1 MVKDSHKFVIILT
14 YKGGSIH
21 LGFDSLAQCVSLMEG
36 QIEEKD
42 PMRMFNYVQDA
53 LNEEAIVEGVTYN
66 ILDIDSYSDIY
77 GEDSDEDDVE

>member
-1 MVKDSHKFVIILT
+1 MAVKDSHKFVIILD

-42 PMRMFNYVQDA
+42 PARMFNYVQDA
-53 LNEEAIVEGVTYN
+53 LNEEVTVDEVTYN
-66 ILDIDSYSDIY
+66 ILDIDSYRDIY
-77 GEDSDEDDVE
+77 ELEDEDGE